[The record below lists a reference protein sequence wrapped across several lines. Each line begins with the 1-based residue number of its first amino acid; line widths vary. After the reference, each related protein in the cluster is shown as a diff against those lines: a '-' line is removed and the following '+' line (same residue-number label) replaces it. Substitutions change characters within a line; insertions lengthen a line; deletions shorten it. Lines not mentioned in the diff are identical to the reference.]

1 MKAENVYLTLE
12 QAVRLN
18 EQIENILWDLKD
30 ELNNRILDL
39 ETENPDIKWKIQCN
53 IDEKFQ
59 NMIWDFMVERMEM
72 AQTQQACVELNYI
85 ENKRLEETEK
95 H

>member
-39 ETENPDIKWKIQCN
+39 ETENPDIKWKIQYN
-53 IDEKFQ
+53 IDWKFQ
-59 NMIWDFMVERMEM
+59 EMIWDFMVERMEM

-85 ENKRLEETEK
+85 ENKRLEGIEK